1 MVKMAGVPAISPVFP
16 RGHYELLS
24 YEATTA
30 QPPAVFI
37 LPRGVMQLMIFQI
50 DRWRNSALSR
60 EISYIIVLLDT
71 QAYMDEFH

>member
-1 MVKMAGVPAISPVFP
+1 MS
-16 RGHYELLS
+16 YS

-50 DRWRNSALSR
+50 DRWFSRER

-71 QAYMDEFH
+71 QAYMDELH